1 MKHALVIGG
10 TGMLVEA
17 SVWLSQN
24 GYRVSVIGRNPEKM
38 QRLIE
43 KNPERMNPVPVD
55 YRDTEKL
62 TEQLSQIQQKNGPI
76 QLVLAWIHSDG
87 PDVIPCLI
95 DSLPRDSEWNLFHVY
110 GSSSNLVEIK
120 AQVSVPVHVRYHQIQ
135 LGFHLEN
142 GGSRWLTHDE
152 ISAGVIEAMREGKT
166 QYVVGTLSPWER
178 RP

>member
-10 TGMLVEA
+10 TGMLAQA

-24 GYRVSVIGRNPEKM
+24 GYRVSVVGRNPEKM

-43 KNPERMNPVPVD
+43 RNPEGLFPVPVD
-55 YRDTEKL
+55 YTDTEKL
-62 TEQLSQIQQKNGPI
+62 AEQLAQIQQKNGPI

-95 DSLPRDSEWNLFHVY
+95 DSLPRNSQWNLFHVN
-110 GSSSNLVEIK
+110 GSSSNLSEIK
-120 AQVSVPVHVRYHQIQ
+120 AQVSVPANVHYHQIQ

-152 ISAGVIEAMREGKT
+152 ISAGVIEAMREGEA
-166 QYVVGTLSPWER
+166 QYVVGTLSPWDK